1 MRWKICGVLALS
13 LSLGLSACQAL
24 EAGLVREET
33 WQRVVLEDG
42 EEAAEETAGA
52 DEYGEEAGGGSATPG
67 GESAQPGGETAQ
79 AGGETAQSGDFYDR
93 QLRPETR
100 EICRTYFKAGDY
112 RRQMTIVP
120 GGRQDRNRVTVN
132 LYRQDGQGMGKNL
145 EHQMD
150 FWYEDGVSRY
160 STPVGG
166 PDGVLDANSPSAS
179 AIFQEDG
186 GVALYSAAME
196 EAEGVYY
203 PEEDLLWAEAFE
215 RPLNRADTAGMSQGT
230 LRLLRNQYYAVYGRK
245 FDDPQLAEYFSG
257 QPWYRPAVEAADF
270 SDDWLP
276 VLFRRNISF
285 IKEQEETCDEMAAAS
300 WEAEWE
306 KLAAAPYLH
315 ILPESGEYQVDFSSR
330 PETAVDRG
338 IYWETVGRISLPLTL
353 TPEEYETVMKENG
366 TVEIVVDELTG
377 ETEQVRRSGNYN
389 YGECMLL
396 APGETEETANY
407 CYLTYRA
414 LEGDYFLWRDS
425 ADTVFKPVYEGP
437 IFVLK
442 GAEMEW
448 YNYFAMIQEKVSEEG
463 GDRREI
469 QFDGSVGNYY
479 GNVPYFDEKGYLKGL
494 YYFGD

>member
-1 MRWKICGVLALS
+1 
-13 LSLGLSACQAL
+13 
-24 EAGLVREET
+24 
-33 WQRVVLEDG
+33 
-42 EEAAEETAGA
+42 
-52 DEYGEEAGGGSATPG
+52 
-67 GESAQPGGETAQ
+67 
-79 AGGETAQSGDFYDR
+79 
-93 QLRPETR
+93 
-100 EICRTYFKAGDY
+100 
-112 RRQMTIVP
+112 
-120 GGRQDRNRVTVN
+120 VN

-179 AIFQEDG
+179 VIFQEEDG

-330 PETAVDRG
+330 PET
-338 IYWETVGRISLPLTL
+338 
-353 TPEEYETVMKENG
+353 
-366 TVEIVVDELTG
+366 
-377 ETEQVRRSGNYN
+377 
-389 YGECMLL
+389 
-396 APGETEETANY
+396 
-407 CYLTYRA
+407 
-414 LEGDYFLWRDS
+414 
-425 ADTVFKPVYEGP
+425 
-437 IFVLK
+437 
-442 GAEMEW
+442 
-448 YNYFAMIQEKVSEEG
+448 
-463 GDRREI
+463 
-469 QFDGSVGNYY
+469 
-479 GNVPYFDEKGYLKGL
+479 
-494 YYFGD
+494 

>member
-1 MRWKICGVLALS
+1 
-13 LSLGLSACQAL
+13 
-24 EAGLVREET
+24 
-33 WQRVVLEDG
+33 
-42 EEAAEETAGA
+42 
-52 DEYGEEAGGGSATPG
+52 
-67 GESAQPGGETAQ
+67 
-79 AGGETAQSGDFYDR
+79 
-93 QLRPETR
+93 
-100 EICRTYFKAGDY
+100 
-112 RRQMTIVP
+112 
-120 GGRQDRNRVTVN
+120 
-132 LYRQDGQGMGKNL
+132 
-145 EHQMD
+145 MD

-179 AIFQEDG
+179 VIFQEEDG

>member
-24 EAGLVREET
+24 EAGVVREET

-52 DEYGEEAGGGSATPG
+52 DESGVEAGGGSATPG
-67 GESAQPGGETAQ
+67 GEFV
-79 AGGETAQSGDFYDR
+79 QSGDFYDR

-179 AIFQEDG
+179 VIFQRT
-186 GVALYSAAME
+186 AAWPCTLRPWRRRR
-196 EAEGVYY
+196 GVYY
-203 PEEDLLWAEAFE
+203 PEADLLCAEAFE

-257 QPWYRPAVEAADF
+257 QPWYRPTVEAADF

-300 WEAEWE
+300 WEAEWK

-353 TPEEYETVMKENG
+353 T
-366 TVEIVVDELTG
+366 
-377 ETEQVRRSGNYN
+377 RRS
-389 YGECMLL
+389 M
-396 APGETEETANY
+396 
-407 CYLTYRA
+407 
-414 LEGDYFLWRDS
+414 
-425 ADTVFKPVYEGP
+425 
-437 IFVLK
+437 
-442 GAEMEW
+442 
-448 YNYFAMIQEKVSEEG
+448 
-463 GDRREI
+463 RR
-469 QFDGSVGNYY
+469 
-479 GNVPYFDEKGYLKGL
+479 
-494 YYFGD
+494 

>member
-52 DEYGEEAGGGSATPG
+52 DESGEEAGRGSATPG
-67 GESAQPGGETAQ
+67 GESAQP
-79 AGGETAQSGDFYDR
+79 GGETAQSGDFYDR

-179 AIFQEDG
+179 VIFQEDG

-257 QPWYRPAVEAADF
+257 SRREFHLPLRPRGSGFQQRVWQALQQIPYGQTRSYSQIAEAIGAPKAARAVGLACN
-270 SDDWLP
+270 
-276 VLFRRNISF
+276 RNP
-285 IKEQEETCDEMAAAS
+285 
-300 WEAEWE
+300 
-306 KLAAAPYLH
+306 LL
-315 ILPESGEYQVDFSSR
+315 ILIPCHRV
-330 PETAVDRG
+330 
-338 IYWETVGRISLPLTL
+338 VGRDGRLVGYAGGLDRKERLLSLEARTL
-353 TPEEYETVMKENG
+353 G
-366 TVEIVVDELTG
+366 
-377 ETEQVRRSGNYN
+377 
-389 YGECMLL
+389 
-396 APGETEETANY
+396 
-407 CYLTYRA
+407 
-414 LEGDYFLWRDS
+414 
-425 ADTVFKPVYEGP
+425 
-437 IFVLK
+437 
-442 GAEMEW
+442 
-448 YNYFAMIQEKVSEEG
+448 
-463 GDRREI
+463 
-469 QFDGSVGNYY
+469 
-479 GNVPYFDEKGYLKGL
+479 
-494 YYFGD
+494 